1 MPKGR
6 VKLYLRRTFMDSEPA
21 TNHESP
27 APEKTAGYQ
36 PTVGRKLF
44 MLALCILGLII
55 VWTYYF
61 SQSSKP

>member
-1 MPKGR
+1 
-6 VKLYLRRTFMDSEPA
+6 MDSEPA